1 MYRTLVYYLLEKLT
15 MARDKESIAE
25 ELKFMFY
32 TWLATRSDN
41 SDERELYEGR
51 YQGASLMA
59 EWTGM
64 FTTEEIKQLEKNV
77 VEQFEKTR
85 EEESV

>member
-1 MYRTLVYYLLEKLT
+1 

-25 ELKFMFY
+25 ELKFLYY
-32 TWLATRSDN
+32 TWLTTPSDD
-41 SDERELYEGR
+41 SYERELYDGR

-64 FTTEEIKQLEKNV
+64 FTPEEIKQLEKNV
-77 VEQFEKTR
+77 IEQLEKTR
-85 EEESV
+85 EEELK